1 MSGPPSN
8 CQFLSAYVHW
18 KKKTILTTSGPAST
32 QWKTYICETGRAPE
46 WRIVGREG
54 GRRTAAAESN
64 NRYLEPKPAMWEFL
78 TAFSSCSIHRES
90 SMRGGFRGPLAPP
103 FRREISSAN
112 FWGELGRGDSGLKS
126 FFTPAIFEFF
136 FTGNANLLVS
146 FLSAPPS
153 PPCRV

>member
-1 MSGPPSN
+1 
-8 CQFLSAYVHW
+8 
-18 KKKTILTTSGPAST
+18 
-32 QWKTYICETGRAPE
+32 
-46 WRIVGREG
+46 
-54 GRRTAAAESN
+54 
-64 NRYLEPKPAMWEFL
+64 MWDFL

-90 SMRGGFRGPLAPP
+90 LMRGGFRGPLAPP

-146 FLSAPPS
+146 FLSAPPPPRVESDEISNLLYFEES
-153 PPCRV
+153 PILKLEIGLGGTNQKKKKISQDHHILPKPHKDDLSSFFFFLFRWNVRS